1 MKRASQI
8 LEFKGFDI
16 WSVSPDTSV
25 YDALEDMAQKNVGA
39 MVVLDGEELAGMF
52 SERDYARKVMLV
64 GKTSMKTLVRE
75 VMTED
80 VVKVKSEHTIAEC
93 MMLMTENHVRHLPVC
108 RGKNVIGVI
117 SIGDVVKA
125 TIDELDFT
133 VDQLENYIA
142 GSG

>member
-8 LEFKGFDI
+8 LEFKGSDI

-25 YDALEDMAQKNVGA
+25 YDALEDMARKNVGA

-52 SERDYARKVMLV
+52 SERDYARKVILV
-64 GKTSMKTLVRE
+64 GKTSRDTIVSE
-75 VMTED
+75 VMTDE
-80 VVKVKSEHTIAEC
+80 VVKVKPEDSIAEC

-108 RGKNVIGVI
+108 RGRDVLGVI

-125 TIDELDFT
+125 TIDELEFT